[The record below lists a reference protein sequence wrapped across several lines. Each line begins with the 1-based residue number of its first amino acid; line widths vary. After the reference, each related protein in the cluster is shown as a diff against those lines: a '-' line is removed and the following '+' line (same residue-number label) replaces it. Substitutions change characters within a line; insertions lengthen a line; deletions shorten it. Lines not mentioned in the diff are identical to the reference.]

1 MSITSPDEFYA
12 KYDFPLDDFQKEA
25 IECLYGDKSTLVV
38 APTGAG
44 KTVIAE
50 YAILRGME
58 EGMKTFYTTPI
69 KALSNQKFRDLSAW
83 FGMDKVGL
91 LTGDN
96 SINSEAP
103 IVVMTTEV
111 LRNMIY
117 ERSNTLNGLRY
128 AILDECHYLMDPFR
142 GPVWEEI
149 IIHLPASVKIV
160 GLSATVSNFRDF
172 GGWLNALRGD
182 VGIVSTS
189 ERPVP
194 LRHYYFIGRTMTNL
208 FSDKAS
214 RVVTDYQKMLSR
226 DKDSGKPVRARNLIP
241 RRSRVVMQLHKSGML
256 PAIYF
261 IFSRAGCSA
270 AVGHCVEDGLD
281 LTSEEE
287 KIEIEEKALI
297 ELARLPEEDL
307 KVFGYEQ
314 WLEALKKGVS
324 SHHAGMLPLFK
335 EIVEDLFAQG
345 LIKVCFATETL
356 SLGINMPAKTVVI
369 ESLFKFNGESH
380 ELLTSTQ
387 YTQLTGRAGRRGID
401 PVGNGVVLHHPMV
414 TLAQVQRL
422 AKKESLPL
430 VSSFSI
436 SYNMALNLLQNYSL
450 DESTK
455 IINSSFAQYTADR
468 DVVKLEKA
476 QQKHQRIIDQLR
488 TEMTCE
494 KGDAEE
500 YLKLRGEISRLEKE
514 SAQERR
520 RNRTQLINH
529 ELVELATGDVVT
541 IQRKGEKHRAMVL
554 SVDEDPRGNPRLHVS
569 DERGRHYHADYHNF
583 NALPQVLGHY
593 DGDLSQGISKKRG
606 REIREWLSRFDVPPP
621 EPWEDVEHPA
631 RVREEVKAL
640 KVELE
645 KSYCH
650 RCAKK
655 DTCIGVARKAV
666 QLGTEIDSLRIQ
678 MDARS
683 DIVSRKLL
691 YICNTL
697 ERLGYL
703 EGEKL
708 TEKGFVLSRIYNE
721 CDLLLAE
728 LMDENIFAWME
739 PNEIAAFAS
748 CFVYESREAPVG
760 GDRGGRGSRP
770 APPPIQIPTENLR
783 QIVNQA
789 LDRQDIVKQVER
801 EERMELVRGI
811 DPGFMQVVFDWAD
824 GCDLE
829 HIIDTHPQFSAG
841 DFVRSMKQ
849 VLDILRQLVA
859 VAEDPMVRDRLSSA
873 RSLVNRSIVAYTS
886 AVDFIEEELQE
897 IPHEAGYGEV
907 PVIPR
912 EEEEPPAEEDP
923 EPSKTK
929 GKVKGKGRGW
939 VKGRSK
945 DKD

>member
-25 IECLYGDKSTLVV
+25 IECLYNDKSTLVV

-50 YAILRGME
+50 YAILRGVE
-58 EGMKTFYTTPI
+58 EGLKTFYTTPI
-69 KALSNQKFRDLSAW
+69 KALSNQKFRDLSSW

-117 ERSNTLNGLRY
+117 ERSSTLNGLRY
-128 AILDECHYLMDPFR
+128 AVLDECHYLMDPFR
-142 GPVWEEI
+142 GQVWEEI

-160 GLSATVSNFRDF
+160 GLSATVSNYRDF

-182 VGIVSTS
+182 VGIVFTS
-189 ERPVP
+189 DRPVP

-208 FSDKAS
+208 FSDKAG
-214 RVVTDYQKMLSR
+214 RVVSDYQKMLTR
-226 DKDSGKPVRARNLIP
+226 EKEKGKPVRSRNLIP
-241 RRSRVVMQLHKSGML
+241 RRSRVVAQLHKSGML
-256 PAIYF
+256 PAINF
-261 IFSRAGCSA
+261 IFSRAGCNA
-270 AVGHCVEDGLD
+270 AVLHCLDDGLD
-281 LTSEEE
+281 LTTAEE
-287 KIEIEEKALI
+287 KTEIEEKALI

-314 WLEALKKGVS
+314 WLEALKKGIS

-345 LIKVCFATETL
+345 LIKVVFATETL

-369 ESLFKFNGESH
+369 ESLFKFNGETH
-380 ELLTSTQ
+380 ELLTSTE

-414 TLAQVQRL
+414 TLPQVQRL

-430 VSSFSI
+430 VSSFSL
-436 SYNMALNLLQNYSL
+436 SYNMALNLLHNYSL
-450 DESTK
+450 EESTK
-455 IINSSFAQYTADR
+455 IINSSFAQYAADR

-476 QQKHQRIIDQLR
+476 KSKHQRIIDQLR
-488 TEMTCE
+488 AEMTCE
-494 KGDAEE
+494 KGDAES
-500 YLKLRGEISRLEKE
+500 YLRLRGEISRLEKE

-529 ELVELATGDVVT
+529 ELVELATGDVVV

-554 SVDEDPRGNPRLHVS
+554 SVDEDARGNPRLHVS

-593 DGDLSQGISKKRG
+593 DGDLSQGISKRRG
-606 REIREWLSRFDVPPP
+606 REIREWLSRFEVTPP
-621 EPWEDVEHPA
+621 EPWEDVTHPQK
-631 RVREEVKAL
+631 VRDEVKGLRA
-640 KVELE
+640 ELE
-645 KSYCH
+645 KSHCH

-655 DTCIGVARKAV
+655 DTCIGVARKAL
-666 QLGTEIDSLRIQ
+666 QLGTEIDNLHLQ
-678 MDARS
+678 MEARS
-683 DIVSRKLL
+683 DIVSRKLHH
-691 YICNTL
+691 ICKTL
-697 ERLGYL
+697 VRLGYL
-703 EGEKL
+703 EGEEL
-708 TEKGFVLSRIYNE
+708 TEKGLVLSRIYNE

-728 LMDENIFAWME
+728 LLAENIFAWLE
-739 PNEIAAFAS
+739 PDEIGAFVS
-748 CFVYESREAPVG
+748 CFVYESREPSPG
-760 GDRGGRGSRP
+760 GDRGGRRP
-770 APPPIQIPTENLR
+770 SNRPVPPPLVIPTENLKR
-783 QIVNQA
+783 AFETALEHQA
-789 LDRQDIVKQVER
+789 YIKGVER
-801 EERMELVRGI
+801 EGRMELVRAI
-811 DPGFMQVVFDWAD
+811 DPGFVQVVYDWAQ

-849 VLDILRQLVA
+849 VLDVLRQLTA
-859 VAEDPMVRDRLSSA
+859 VAEDPFVRDRLSAA
-873 RSLVNRSIVAYTS
+873 RSLINRSIVAYTS
-886 AVDFIEEELQE
+886 AVDFIEEELE
-897 IPHEAGYGEV
+897 DIPHEAGYGTPK
-907 PVIPR
+907 PVLD
-912 EEEEPPAEEDP
+912 EE
-923 EPSKTK
+923 
-929 GKVKGKGRGW
+929 R
-939 VKGRSK
+939 
-945 DKD
+945 